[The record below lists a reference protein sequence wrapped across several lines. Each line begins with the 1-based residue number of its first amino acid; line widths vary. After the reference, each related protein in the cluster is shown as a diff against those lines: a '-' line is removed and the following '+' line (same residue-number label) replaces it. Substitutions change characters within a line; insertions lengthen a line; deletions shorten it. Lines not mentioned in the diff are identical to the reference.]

1 MNNKSIATGI
11 IILAIIGGVYWVTS
25 SKEKASSYT
34 SSPSFRSTTLGDKD
48 CGDFS
53 THSEAQVYFMSKG
66 GPSQDPD
73 NLDRD
78 KDGIAC
84 ETLP

>member
-1 MNNKSIATGI
+1 MNNKSIVTGI
-11 IILAIIGGVYWVTS
+11 IILVLMGVVYWITS
-25 SKEKASSYT
+25 NKKSSSYT

-53 THSEAQVYFMSKG
+53 THAQAQAYFISKG
-66 GPSQDPD
+66 GPTQDPD